1 MEVDLDV
8 EPKGFEIFS
17 LNRQLLNAVDE
28 AGYTLPTAIQT
39 KAIPI
44 LLAGHDL
51 LGIAPTGTG
60 KTAAFLLPIL
70 MKIKYAQGEHPR
82 CLIMAPTREL
92 AMQIDS
98 QIDVLGKFTDVRH
111 IAIYGGLGPKSQKEA
126 LAKGIDIIVATPG
139 RFLDLYL
146 EGHIYTRALQI
157 LVLDE
162 ADKMMDMG
170 FMPQIRRILEILPLK
185 RQNMLFSAT
194 MPEKVLKLSEEF
206 LEYPQRVEAAPE
218 STPVETVT
226 QELYELPNMG
236 TKLNLLL
243 HFLQDNDQFHRVMV
257 FAKTKQTVEDIGQF
271 TSKRVPG
278 VVRVIH
284 ANKGQN
290 SRINAMEAFR
300 AQEVQVLV
308 STDVAA
314 RGIDIPEVS
323 HVINFDVPVVYEDY
337 VHRIGRTGRA
347 LKIGTAITFMMKSD
361 AWHLERIEKIIRMKV
376 PRHAVPEGVV
386 ILPTPF
392 AEEQEMLRALD
403 LQKRKDDPT
412 FLGAFHEKKYQE
424 AIDKTIRDKKKIK
437 AGGKV
442 TKTVQ
447 EKNAMKHAYKA
458 KTRPPKSTR
467 KGGGEARRG
476 TGR

>member
-1 MEVDLDV
+1 MDIDSTQGNS
-8 EPKGFEIFS
+8 GFQAFA
-17 LNRQLLNAVDE
+17 LNRQLFNAIED
-28 AGYTLPTAIQT
+28 AGYTKPTLIQT

-44 LLAGHDL
+44 LLGGHDL

-70 MKIKYAQGEHPR
+70 MKIKFAQGEHPR

-98 QIDVLGKFTDVRH
+98 QITSFGKFTDVRH
-111 IAIYGGLGPKSQKEA
+111 IAIYGGLGPKTQKEA
-126 LAKGIDIIVATPG
+126 LAAGVDIIVATPG

-146 EGHIYTRALQI
+146 NGDIFTRNIQI

-170 FMPQIRRILEILPLK
+170 FMPQIRRILEILPVK

-194 MPEKVLKLSEEF
+194 MPDKVLELSHEF
-206 LEYPQRVEAAPE
+206 LEFPLRVEAAPE
-218 STPVETVT
+218 STPVDTVT
-226 QELYELPNMG
+226 QELFVLPNMG

-243 HFLQDNDQFHRVMV
+243 HFLQDNEKFHRVIV
-257 FAKTKQTVEDIGQF
+257 FTKTKQTAEEIGQF
-271 TSKRVPG
+271 ISKRIPG
-278 VVRVIH
+278 LVRIIH

-290 SRINAMEAFR
+290 SRINAMDAFR

-314 RGIDIPEVS
+314 RGIDIPAVS

-347 LKIGTAITFMMKSD
+347 LNIGTAITFMVKSEE
-361 AWHLERIEKIIRMKV
+361 WHIDRIEKIIRMKI
-376 PRHAVPEGVV
+376 PRCDIPESVI

-392 AEEQEMLRALD
+392 AEEQEFLRALD
-403 LQKRKDDPT
+403 IQRKKEDPSYQ
-412 FLGAFHEKKYQE
+412 GAFHEKKYQA
-424 AIDKTIRDKKKIK
+424 AIDKSIRDKKKIK

-442 TKTVQ
+442 TKP
-447 EKNAMKHAYKA
+447 KSAYSGDPA
-458 KTRPPKSTR
+458 KKRTTSSTR
-467 KGGGEARRG
+467 KSGSAGRRG
-476 TGR
+476 SK